1 MGIRADCEYLIAVG
15 LSDESCVQTM
25 HKQRIDEYTA
35 AFASKFDTYG
45 EFTISDV
52 WRLLVAAW
60 ETPANML
67 QLGAAQHVGFH
78 DFFELD
84 VADIADP
91 SPFFSAPTGFFAL
104 MIILAI
110 VSSRN

>member
-1 MGIRADCEYLIAVG
+1 MGIRAACEHLIEVG
-15 LSDESCVQTM
+15 LSDESCVQTV
-25 HKQRIDEYTA
+25 HEQLKDEYSA

-52 WRLLVAAW
+52 WRLVVAAW

-67 QLGAAQHVGFH
+67 QLGAAQHVWFH

-84 VADIADP
+84 VADILDP
-91 SPFFSAPTGFFAL
+91 SPFLSAPTGFFAL
-104 MIILAI
+104 MAILAI
-110 VSSRN
+110 LSARN